1 MGELK
6 MSQKEILI
14 IFLVIMNHVCSKP
27 SLDIGIKVHINF
39 DTDAADDKIL
49 QTILPKSKTLK
60 NHHQEEVSAEITGG
74 RASEID
80 DNDGK

>member
-1 MGELK
+1 
-6 MSQKEILI
+6 MSKKEILVV
-14 IFLVIMNHVCSKP
+14 FLFVINNVCSKP
-27 SLDIGIKVHINF
+27 SLDIGIKVHVNI
-39 DTDAADDKIL
+39 DTDAANGKIL
-49 QTILPKSKTLK
+49 QKISPKSSALK